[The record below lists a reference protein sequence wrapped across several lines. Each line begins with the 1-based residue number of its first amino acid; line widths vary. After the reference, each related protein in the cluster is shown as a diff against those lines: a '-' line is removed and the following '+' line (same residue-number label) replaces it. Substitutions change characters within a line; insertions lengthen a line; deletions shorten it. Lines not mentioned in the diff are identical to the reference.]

1 MYNNPCN
8 NHKKYRYS
16 LKGNTMRKILYII
29 PLFILAFTFTG
40 GPPQG
45 WYQQFLPDIGGRQIV
60 DMVFTD
66 SLTGYIITSR
76 LSLTDSSY
84 VLKTT
89 NGGDNWNI
97 NSVDSGFIYKKIQ
110 FIEQNTGYIGGTH
123 LIKTSN
129 GGDNWFTVS
138 TFLYMEDLFAINE
151 DTMWYAKSE
160 SLTGGVFRTTNGGM
174 NWTQQ
179 LSLGSLNPARIYM
192 YNNSTGYISNNSGT
206 YLRRTTNSGV
216 NWDVVPGESGF
227 TDIEFIDDNT
237 GWKALPSM
245 KSSSMQKTTDGGK
258 TWIQQTLPSGS
269 PILTSAIN
277 KFSILNKD
285 TIWGAG
291 GQVFYGAGQ
300 FRGIIYRTTDGGDNW
315 YYQVP
320 DTTIHISSYA
330 HISFSNNKIG
340 WAYSL
345 QQGGIHTI
353 TGGDSIWTNIKQI
366 SSEIPT
372 NSQLKQNYPNPFNPT
387 TSIKFKVQSLKNV
400 KLNVYDIT
408 GKEIAELV
416 NEKLSAGEYEY
427 QFNGNNLSSGIYFY
441 SLFIN
446 GDLIDTKRMMLV
458 K

>member
-206 YLRRTTNSGV
+206 YLRSTTNSGV

-245 KSSSMQKTTDGGK
+245 KSS
-258 TWIQQTLPSGS
+258 
-269 PILTSAIN
+269 
-277 KFSILNKD
+277 
-285 TIWGAG
+285 
-291 GQVFYGAGQ
+291 
-300 FRGIIYRTTDGGDNW
+300 
-315 YYQVP
+315 
-320 DTTIHISSYA
+320 
-330 HISFSNNKIG
+330 
-340 WAYSL
+340 
-345 QQGGIHTI
+345 
-353 TGGDSIWTNIKQI
+353 
-366 SSEIPT
+366 
-372 NSQLKQNYPNPFNPT
+372 
-387 TSIKFKVQSLKNV
+387 
-400 KLNVYDIT
+400 
-408 GKEIAELV
+408 
-416 NEKLSAGEYEY
+416 
-427 QFNGNNLSSGIYFY
+427 
-441 SLFIN
+441 
-446 GDLIDTKRMMLV
+446 
-458 K
+458 